1 MAADP
6 QNKLAAALSGSQR
19 AAVLLMA
26 LGEDEAGQVL
36 RHLSARD
43 VQSVGGAMA
52 ALKNVSRD
60 QADAVLDSF
69 THVVE
74 QQSTIGVA
82 AEDYIRKMLI
92 NALGEEK
99 ASGLIE
105 RILQGRASKGME
117 SLKWME
123 SRAVAEMIG
132 MEHPQIQAII
142 LAHLEPDQAAEVI
155 GFLPQRARSD
165 VIMRIATLDGIQ
177 PHALQELDDV
187 IAKQFSGNNNKYK
200 SNTVGGHKAAANI
213 LNSME
218 TSVEAALMESISK
231 SDENLGQKLQELM
244 FVFDDLSRLDDR
256 SLQTLLRE
264 VSSDRLVIALKG
276 ADSLLRDKIFAN
288 MSKRAAEMLRD
299 DLEVKGP
306 VKLSEVDGAQKEIL
320 LIARRLGDSGQI
332 SLGGGGE
339 EYV

>member
-1 MAADP
+1 MAADS
-6 QNKLAAALSGSQR
+6 QSKLMAALSGSQR
-19 AAVLLMA
+19 AAVLLLS

-36 RHLSARD
+36 RHLSVRD

-52 ALKNVSRD
+52 ALKNVTRD

-69 THVVE
+69 SDLIG

-99 ASGLIE
+99 ASSLIE
-105 RILQGRASKGME
+105 RILQGRSSKGME
-117 SLKWME
+117 ALKWMD

-132 MEHPQIQAII
+132 AEHPQIQAII

-155 GFLPQRARSD
+155 GFLPARARAD
-165 VIMRIATLDGIQ
+165 VVMRIASLDGIQ
-177 PHALQELDDV
+177 PHALHELDAV
-187 IAKQFSGNNNKYK
+187 IAQQFSGSNNKFQ
-200 SNTVGGHKAAANI
+200 SSSIGGYKAAANI

-218 TSVEAALMESISK
+218 TSVEAVLMESISK

-264 VSSDRLVIALKG
+264 VASDRLVIALKG
-276 ADSLLRDKIFAN
+276 ADTLLRDKIFAN

>member
-6 QNKLAAALSGSQR
+6 QSKLTGTQR
-19 AAVLLMA
+19 AAVFLMA

-36 RHLSARD
+36 RHMSARD
-43 VQSVGGAMA
+43 VQSVGAAMA
-52 ALKNVSRD
+52 ALKNVNRD

-69 THVVE
+69 TRVIE
-74 QQSTIGVA
+74 QQTSIGVG

-99 ASGLIE
+99 ASGLID
-105 RILQGRASKGME
+105 RILLGRSSKGME
-117 SLKWME
+117 ALKWMD

-132 MEHPQIQAII
+132 MEHPQIVAIV
-142 LAHLEPDQAAEVI
+142 LSHLEPDQAAEVI
-155 GFLPQRARSD
+155 GFLPQRNRAD
-165 VIMRIATLDGIQ
+165 VVMRIATLDGIQ
-177 PHALQELDDV
+177 PHALQELDEV
-187 IAKQFSGNNNKYK
+187 MEKQFAGNNNKFK
-200 SNTVGGHKAAANI
+200 SNTVGGYKAAANI

-218 TSVEAALMESISK
+218 TASETALMESIRK
-231 SDENLGQKLQELM
+231 ADDNLGQKLQELM
-244 FVFDDLSRLDDR
+244 FVFDDLSRMDDR

-276 ADSLLRDKIFAN
+276 AEQGLRERIFSN

-306 VKLSEVDGAQKEIL
+306 VKLSEVDAAQKEIL
-320 LIARRLGDSGQI
+320 LSARRLADSGQI

-339 EYV
+339 DYV

>member
-1 MAADP
+1 MAADS
-6 QNKLAAALSGSQR
+6 QSKLIAALSGSQR
-19 AAVLLMA
+19 AAVLLLS

-36 RHLSARD
+36 RHLSVRD

-52 ALKNVSRD
+52 ALKSVTRD

-69 THVVE
+69 SQVIE

-99 ASGLIE
+99 ASSLIE
-105 RILQGRASKGME
+105 RILQGRTSKGME
-117 SLKWME
+117 ALKWMD

-132 MEHPQIQAII
+132 MEHPQIQSII

-155 GFLPQRARSD
+155 GFLPQRVRSD
-165 VIMRIATLDGIQ
+165 VIMRIASLDGIQ
-177 PHALQELDDV
+177 PHALHELDAV
-187 IAKQFSGNNNKYK
+187 IAQQFSGNNKFQ
-200 SNTVGGHKAAANI
+200 SSSIGGYKAAANI
-213 LNSME
+213 LNAME
-218 TSVEAALMESISK
+218 TSVEAALMETITK
-231 SDENLGQKLQELM
+231 SDENLSQKLQELM

-264 VSSDRLVIALKG
+264 VASDRLVIALKG
-276 ADSLLRDKIFAN
+276 ADTLLRDKIFAN

-306 VKLSEVDGAQKEIL
+306 VKLSEVDAAQKEIL

-332 SLGGGGE
+332 SLGGSGE

>member
-1 MAADP
+1 MAADS
-6 QNKLAAALSGSQR
+6 QSKLIAALSGSQR
-19 AAVLLMA
+19 AAVLLLS

-36 RHLSARD
+36 RHLSVRD

-52 ALKNVSRD
+52 ALKSVTRD

-69 THVVE
+69 SQVIE

-92 NALGEEK
+92 NELGAEK
-99 ASGLIE
+99 ASSLIE
-105 RILQGRASKGME
+105 RILQGRTSKGME
-117 SLKWME
+117 ALKWMD

-132 MEHPQIQAII
+132 MEHPQIQSII

-155 GFLPQRARSD
+155 GFLPQRVRSD
-165 VIMRIATLDGIQ
+165 VIMRIASLDGIQ
-177 PHALQELDDV
+177 PHALHELDAV
-187 IAKQFSGNNNKYK
+187 IAQQFSGNNKFQ
-200 SNTVGGHKAAANI
+200 SSSIGGYKAAANI
-213 LNSME
+213 LNAME
-218 TSVEAALMESISK
+218 TSVEAALMETITK
-231 SDENLGQKLQELM
+231 SDENLSQKLQELM

-264 VSSDRLVIALKG
+264 VASDRLVIALKG
-276 ADSLLRDKIFAN
+276 ADTLLRDKIFAN

-306 VKLSEVDGAQKEIL
+306 VKLSEVDAAQKEIL

>member
-6 QNKLAAALSGSQR
+6 QSKLMAALSGSQR
-19 AAVLLMA
+19 AAVLLLS

-36 RHLSARD
+36 RHLSVRD

-69 THVVE
+69 STLIE

-99 ASGLIE
+99 ASSLIE
-105 RILQGRASKGME
+105 RILQGRSSKGME
-117 SLKWME
+117 ALKWMD

-132 MEHPQIQAII
+132 AEHPQIQAII

-155 GFLPQRARSD
+155 GFLPARARSD
-165 VIMRIATLDGIQ
+165 VIMRIASLDGIQ
-177 PHALQELDDV
+177 PHALHELDAV
-187 IAKQFSGNNNKYK
+187 IAQQFSGSNNKFQ
-200 SNTVGGHKAAANI
+200 SSSIGGYKAAANI

-218 TSVEAALMESISK
+218 TSVEAVLMESINK

-264 VSSDRLVIALKG
+264 VASDRLVIALKG
-276 ADSLLRDKIFAN
+276 ADTLLRDKIFAN

>member
-1 MAADP
+1 MAADS
-6 QNKLAAALSGSQR
+6 QSKLIAALSGSQR
-19 AAVLLMA
+19 AAVLLLS

-36 RHLSARD
+36 RHLSVRD

-52 ALKNVSRD
+52 ALKSVTRD

-69 THVVE
+69 SQVIE

-99 ASGLIE
+99 ASSLIE
-105 RILQGRASKGME
+105 RILQGRTSKGME
-117 SLKWME
+117 VLKWMD

-132 MEHPQIQAII
+132 MEHPQIQSII

-155 GFLPQRARSD
+155 GFLPQRVRSD
-165 VIMRIATLDGIQ
+165 VIMRIASLDGIQ
-177 PHALQELDDV
+177 PHALHELDAV
-187 IAKQFSGNNNKYK
+187 IAQQFSGNNKFQ
-200 SNTVGGHKAAANI
+200 SSSIGGYKAAANI
-213 LNSME
+213 LNAME
-218 TSVEAALMESISK
+218 TSVEAALMETITK
-231 SDENLGQKLQELM
+231 SDENLSQKLQELM

-264 VSSDRLVIALKG
+264 VASDRLVIALKG
-276 ADSLLRDKIFAN
+276 ADTLLRDKIFAN

-306 VKLSEVDGAQKEIL
+306 VKLSEVDAAQKEIL

>member
-1 MAADP
+1 MAADA
-6 QNKLAAALSGSQR
+6 NSKLSGTQR
-19 AAVLLMA
+19 AAVFLMA

-36 RHLSARD
+36 RHMTARD
-43 VQSVGGAMA
+43 VQSVGAAMA
-52 ALKNVSRD
+52 ALKNINRE

-69 THVVE
+69 TRVIE
-74 QQSTIGVA
+74 QQTSIGVG

-92 NALGEEK
+92 NALGEDK
-99 ASGLIE
+99 ASGLID
-105 RILQGRASKGME
+105 RILLGRSSKGME
-117 SLKWME
+117 SLKWMD

-132 MEHPQIQAII
+132 MEHPQIIAII
-142 LAHLEPDQAAEVI
+142 LSHLEPDQAADVI
-155 GFLPQRARSD
+155 GFLPQRNRSD

-187 IAKQFSGNNNKYK
+187 MERQFSGNNNKFK
-200 SNTVGGHKAAANI
+200 SNTVGGYKAAANI
-213 LNSME
+213 LNAME
-218 TSVEAALMESISK
+218 TASEAALMESIRK
-231 SDENLGQKLQELM
+231 VDDGLGQKLQELM
-244 FVFDDLSRLDDR
+244 FVFDDLGRMDDR

-276 ADSLLRDKIFAN
+276 AEQGLRERIFTN

-306 VKLSEVDGAQKEIL
+306 VKLSEVDAAQKEL
-320 LIARRLGDSGQI
+320 LLSARRLADSGQI

-339 EYV
+339 DYV

>member
-1 MAADP
+1 MAADS
-6 QNKLAAALSGSQR
+6 QSKLIAALSGSQR
-19 AAVLLMA
+19 AAVLLLS

-36 RHLSARD
+36 RHLSVRD

-52 ALKNVSRD
+52 ALKSVTRD

-69 THVVE
+69 SQVIE

-99 ASGLIE
+99 ASSLIE
-105 RILQGRASKGME
+105 RILQGRTSKGME
-117 SLKWME
+117 ALKWMD

-132 MEHPQIQAII
+132 MEHPQIQSII

-155 GFLPQRARSD
+155 GFLPQRVRSD
-165 VIMRIATLDGIQ
+165 VIMRIASLDGIQ
-177 PHALQELDDV
+177 PHALHELDAV
-187 IAKQFSGNNNKYK
+187 IAQQFSGNNKFQ
-200 SNTVGGHKAAANI
+200 SSSIGGYKAAANI
-213 LNSME
+213 LNAME
-218 TSVEAALMESISK
+218 TSVEAALMETITK
-231 SDENLGQKLQELM
+231 SDENLSQKLQELM

-264 VSSDRLVIALKG
+264 VASDRLVIALKG
-276 ADSLLRDKIFAN
+276 ADTLLRDKIFAN

-306 VKLSEVDGAQKEIL
+306 VKLSEVDAAQKEIL

>member
-1 MAADP
+1 MAADA
-6 QNKLAAALSGSQR
+6 NSKLSGTQR
-19 AAVLLMA
+19 AAVFLMA

-36 RHLSARD
+36 RHMTARD
-43 VQSVGGAMA
+43 VQSVGAAMA
-52 ALKNVSRD
+52 ALKNINRE

-69 THVVE
+69 TRVIE
-74 QQSTIGVA
+74 QQTSIGVG

-92 NALGEEK
+92 NALGEDK
-99 ASGLIE
+99 AGGLID
-105 RILQGRASKGME
+105 RILMGRSSKGME
-117 SLKWME
+117 SLKWMD

-132 MEHPQIQAII
+132 MEHPQIIAII
-142 LAHLEPDQAAEVI
+142 LSHLEPDQAADVI
-155 GFLPQRARSD
+155 GFLPQRNRSD

-187 IAKQFSGNNNKYK
+187 MERQFSGNNNKFK
-200 SNTVGGHKAAANI
+200 SNTVGGYKAAANI
-213 LNSME
+213 LNAME
-218 TSVEAALMESISK
+218 TASEAALMESIRK
-231 SDENLGQKLQELM
+231 VDDGLGQKLQELM
-244 FVFDDLSRLDDR
+244 FVFDDLGRMDDR

-276 ADSLLRDKIFAN
+276 AEQGLRERIFTN

-306 VKLSEVDGAQKEIL
+306 VKLSEVDAAQKEL
-320 LIARRLGDSGQI
+320 LLSARRLADSGQI

-339 EYV
+339 DYV

>member
-1 MAADP
+1 M
-6 QNKLAAALSGSQR
+6 AALSGSQR
-19 AAVLLMA
+19 AAVLLLS

-36 RHLSARD
+36 RHLSVRD

-52 ALKNVSRD
+52 ALKNVTRD

-69 THVVE
+69 STLIE

-99 ASGLIE
+99 ASSLIE
-105 RILQGRASKGME
+105 RILQGRSSKGME
-117 SLKWME
+117 ALKWMD

-132 MEHPQIQAII
+132 AEHPQIQAII

-155 GFLPQRARSD
+155 GFLPARARSD
-165 VIMRIATLDGIQ
+165 VIMRIASLDGIQ
-177 PHALQELDDV
+177 PHALHELDAV
-187 IAKQFSGNNNKYK
+187 IAQQFSGSNNKFQ
-200 SNTVGGHKAAANI
+200 SSSIGGYKAAANI

-218 TSVEAALMESISK
+218 TSVEAVLMESINK

-264 VSSDRLVIALKG
+264 VASDRLVIALKG
-276 ADSLLRDKIFAN
+276 ADTLLRDKIFAN